1 MKCIIRVIGQEHIH
15 STRCDAC
22 GRFFRILFSVT
33 KDSKKYTRCLDCL
46 KEDLSDQIHK
56 IENPPVLTFMWQ
68 YNSSVSWSQRPDW
81 LEEFDFVTVVRYNSG
96 EREFFIQQYNRKYKE
111 PIFLNDWIVNKTTI
125 EGEPG
130 DISIVSEREM
140 REQLLER
147 S

>member
-1 MKCIIRVIGQEHIH
+1 MKCTIRVIGQEHIH

-22 GRFFRILFSVT
+22 DRFFRILFSVT
-33 KDSKKYTRCLDCL
+33 KDSKRYTRCLSCL
-46 KEDLSDQIHK
+46 EEDLADQIHK

-68 YNSSVSWSQRPDW
+68 FNSIMNWGQRPDW
-81 LEEFDFVTVVRYNSG
+81 LKRYDFITITLCDGVRKFYIRQSD
-96 EREFFIQQYNRKYKE
+96 RKYKE

-140 REQLLER
+140 REQLLKR